1 MHPRLAAELQQARE
15 ADEVGRL
22 MAENLYPMQKKNT
35 TPLRQP
41 RIQTVSIYIFFL
53 YNFSI
58 TLSGKESRA

>member
-41 RIQTVSIYIFFL
+41 RIQTVSVYIFL
-53 YNFSI
+53 
-58 TLSGKESRA
+58 L

>member
-22 MAENLYPMQKKNT
+22 MAENMYPMQKKNT

-41 RIQTVSIYIFFL
+41 RIFTVS
-53 YNFSI
+53 FSQFYHN
-58 TLSGKESRA
+58 R